1 MRPEIINSLEE
12 CVLNNGHIM
21 IGCTQVEE
29 LLKYIKGLENT
40 KDVLNQKISELYGLI
55 NHRDQIIN
63 DSIRFKYISISKSS
77 PT

>member
-63 DSIRFKYISISKSS
+63 DSIRFKNVQSQD
-77 PT
+77 

>member
-1 MRPEIINSLEE
+1 MRPEIISNLEE

-21 IGCTQVEE
+21 IGYTQVEE

-63 DSIRFKYISISKSS
+63 DSIRFKNVQSQD
-77 PT
+77 

>member
-1 MRPEIINSLEE
+1 MKPEIINSLEE

-63 DSIRFKYISISKSS
+63 DSIRFKNVQSQD
-77 PT
+77 

>member
-1 MRPEIINSLEE
+1 MKPEIINSLEE

-63 DSIRFKYISISKSS
+63 DSIRFKNVQNQD
-77 PT
+77 

>member
-1 MRPEIINSLEE
+1 MRPEIINNLEE

-63 DSIRFKYISISKSS
+63 DSIRFKNVQSQD
-77 PT
+77 

>member
-1 MRPEIINSLEE
+1 MKPEIISSLEE

-63 DSIRFKYISISKSS
+63 DSIRFKNVQNQD
-77 PT
+77 

>member
-1 MRPEIINSLEE
+1 MKPEIINNLEE
-12 CVLNNGHIM
+12 CILNHGHIM

-29 LLKYIKGLENT
+29 LLRYIKGLENT

-63 DSIRFKYISISKSS
+63 DSIRFKDVQSQN
-77 PT
+77 

>member
-1 MRPEIINSLEE
+1 MRPEIISSLEE

-63 DSIRFKYISISKSS
+63 DSIRFKNVQSQD
-77 PT
+77 

>member
-1 MRPEIINSLEE
+1 MKPEIINSLEE

-29 LLKYIKGLENT
+29 LLRYIKGLENT

-63 DSIRFKYISISKSS
+63 DSIRFKNVQSQD
-77 PT
+77 

>member
-1 MRPEIINSLEE
+1 MKPEIINSLEE

-40 KDVLNQKISELYGLI
+40 KDILNQKISELYGLI

-63 DSIRFKYISISKSS
+63 DSIRFKNVQSQD
-77 PT
+77 

>member
-1 MRPEIINSLEE
+1 MKPEIINSLEE

-21 IGCTQVEE
+21 IGYTQVEE

-63 DSIRFKYISISKSS
+63 DSIRFKNVQSQD
-77 PT
+77 